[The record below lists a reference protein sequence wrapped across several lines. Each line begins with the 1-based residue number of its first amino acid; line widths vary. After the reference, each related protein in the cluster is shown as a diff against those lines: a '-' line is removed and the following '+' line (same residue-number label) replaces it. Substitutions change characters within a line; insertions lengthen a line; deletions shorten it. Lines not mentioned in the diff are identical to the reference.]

1 MSKANTAVK
10 NPESGK
16 RQITMVEALR
26 EALREEMRRDERVI
40 LLGEDIGVE
49 GGFGGAFTV
58 TLGLSEEF
66 GHQRVIDTP
75 ISEAGIAGVAAGA
88 SLGGLRPV
96 ADVQYGDF
104 LYLAMDQLANNA
116 AKLRYMSGGKLTV
129 PLVFRAPVGATTQ
142 GSQHGQSLES
152 FLCMCLA

>member
-1 MSKANTAVK
+1 MSSPNKVPAPPVDSSRK
-10 NPESGK
+10 IS
-16 RQITMVEALR
+16 MVEALR

-66 GHQRVIDTP
+66 GHHRVIDTP
-75 ISEAGIAGVAAGA
+75 ISEAAIAGVATGA
-88 SLGGLRPV
+88 ALGGLRPV

-104 LYLAMDQLANNA
+104 LFLAMDQLANNA
-116 AKLRYMSGGKLTV
+116 AKLRYMSGRRVTV
-129 PLVFRAPVGATTQ
+129 APIVHAPLGATTR
-142 GSQHGQSLES
+142 G
-152 FLCMCLA
+152 

>member
-1 MSKANTAVK
+1 MSSRNRAVAS
-10 NPESGK
+10 PQGREL
-16 RQITMVEALR
+16 TMVEALR

-66 GHQRVIDTP
+66 GHRRVIDTP
-75 ISEAGIAGVAAGA
+75 ISEAAIAGVATGA
-88 SLGGLRPV
+88 ALGGLRPV

-104 LYLAMDQLANNA
+104 LFLAMDQLANNA
-116 AKLRYMSGGKLTV
+116 AKLRYRSEERRVGKECRSRWS
-129 PLVFRAPVGATTQ
+129 PY
-142 GSQHGQSLES
+142 H
-152 FLCMCLA
+152 